1 MCSIIKLLGCKLP
14 AGAVSS
20 MLIVVVVFL
29 QDAADQYKMDGTTY
43 KTLNVSLA
51 AIAAGNA
58 SSLW

>member
-1 MCSIIKLLGCKLP
+1 MF
-14 AGAVSS
+14 
-20 MLIVVVVFL
+20 MVVVMDL

-43 KTLNVSLA
+43 KTLNLSLA

>member
-1 MCSIIKLLGCKLP
+1 MVLLIY
-14 AGAVSS
+14 
-20 MLIVVVVFL
+20 M

-43 KTLNVSLA
+43 KTLNLSLA

>member
-1 MCSIIKLLGCKLP
+1 
-14 AGAVSS
+14 